1 MLMMSANSTPPNAL
15 STTTA
20 AYGRQPVLAKTP
32 DDRSQK
38 VRLPSIN
45 KLFPRPD
52 QPADPLFQPAQHYV
66 HSPLVPAVYTGQ
78 TMFPLPQPAGPAA
91 VAMSLSDSQESV
103 LSPARRK
110 SLSRDS
116 RFKCDQCPKSYTR
129 KHNLVF
135 HKLSVHEKEK
145 LFGCTECQVKFSRSS
160 DLSRHTKEQHS
171 SIVKPFVC
179 GGVNPDGTAW
189 GCGKRFYRKDQLK
202 SHLNTTKA
210 GFKCLQRNFAVMMV
224 PGGPDPDLS
233 RKYFPSLFMIDPS
246 VRLRSAIVDGQLPIV
261 ARLLNRYPD
270 LLDNIDPAN
279 GWSNLHYAAYHDRL
293 EICDLLLRR
302 IADRAR
308 GPTAGVYRA
317 ARHTPP
323 PRSYAQITSEDEIK
337 LTFQH
342 DTVIHTACSNNAHR
356 SLELLLAYFSVCID
370 QRGHHG
376 YTASHVCCVANF
388 ALCLGVLLENGAYP
402 NIQDDDGNSPL
413 HLALEYG
420 ALDCV
425 DLLVAYKADGQLVN
439 NAGWKPEDLAY
450 DFEVLSRYKA
460 MQTRPPALASLPS
473 LASQPSDAPGP
484 LNAKV
489 SLPSIQHRKFSLSSH
504 ASSDS
509 DTDDQYVGDSN
520 SVSTS
525 SSLRLTRDPS
535 PVSDAAQ
542 GPSSSNSLASVHE
555 HRPGLARKAP
565 PTPPRKLSIP
575 APASVTSSLS
585 TQSPASKRSSMSMRN
600 FRSNSQTSESSPM
613 KPQNRLFSRPHAQSS
628 PVVPENEPVPV
639 PASKLSNF
647 RLQNENR
654 VKLGL
659 KLDSMMRSQESLAQ
673 EAASE
678 PGVPRVMRSNT
689 EPAADHAQ
697 KRSRI
702 LSIPIASLRSRK
714 N

>member
-1 MLMMSANSTPPNAL
+1 MPGQIQPLVRPLAPHEGAALVDRQAVCVWRREPGRHGVGVRQAILPQGPAEKPSQHHQGRVQVSAAQLRRHDGAGRARPGPVRAVDRFRYTSNESNAHEFQFAKIL
-15 STTTA
+15 SLLIYDRPERA
-20 AYGRQPVLAKTP
+20 IALRHRRRPAP
-32 DDRSQK
+32 DR
-38 VRLPSIN
+38 
-45 KLFPRPD
+45 RP
-52 QPADPLFQPAQHYV
+52 PAQ
-66 HSPLVPAVYTGQ
+66 
-78 TMFPLPQPAGPAA
+78 PLPGPARQHRPGQR
-91 VAMSLSDSQESV
+91 VVE
-103 LSPARRK
+103 PA
-110 SLSRDS
+110 
-116 RFKCDQCPKSYTR
+116 
-129 KHNLVF
+129 
-135 HKLSVHEKEK
+135 
-145 LFGCTECQVKFSRSS
+145 
-160 DLSRHTKEQHS
+160 
-171 SIVKPFVC
+171 
-179 GGVNPDGTAW
+179 
-189 GCGKRFYRKDQLK
+189 
-202 SHLNTTKA
+202 
-210 GFKCLQRNFAVMMV
+210 
-224 PGGPDPDLS
+224 
-233 RKYFPSLFMIDPS
+233 
-246 VRLRSAIVDGQLPIV
+246 LR
-261 ARLLNRYPD
+261 
-270 LLDNIDPAN
+270 
-279 GWSNLHYAAYHDRL
+279 
-293 EICDLLLRR
+293 
-302 IADRAR
+302 
-308 GPTAGVYRA
+308 RA

-420 ALDCV
+420 ALDCI

-575 APASVTSSLS
+575 PPASVTSSLS

-613 KPQNRLFSRPHAQSS
+613 KPQNRLSRPHAQSS